1 MGDRSHQ
8 VYPRKHS
15 GSRLAVSG
23 STSNDPVGIGEADE
37 IWHAHT
43 GTADARTVAT
53 FRRSFSEWLDR
64 HLELGEERIAD
75 IVLATDE
82 AMSNCADHAY
92 RVVGDVGT
100 MTLQIAYYPATTEL
114 QVHVVDHGRWLE
126 PDFEVSSMRGRGILL
141 MRALA
146 DDCAID
152 GGGDGTTVRLRFYGC
167 PPKSF
172 VLSQAS

>member
-1 MGDRSHQ
+1 MGDRSHE
-8 VYPRKHS
+8 VYPLRHS

-23 STSNDPVGIGEADE
+23 STSSDPVGFGAADE
-37 IWHAHT
+37 LCHTHT
-43 GTADARTVAT
+43 GIADAGTVAT

-64 HLELGEERIAD
+64 HLELGEERAAD

-92 RVVGDVGT
+92 RVVGRVGA
-100 MTLQIAYYPATTEL
+100 MTLQISYYPATTEL
-114 QVHVVDHGRWLE
+114 KVCVVDHGRWLE
-126 PDFEVSSMRGRGILL
+126 PDFDASSMRGRGIVL

-152 GGGDGTTVRLRFYGC
+152 GGSDGTSVCLRFYGC